1 MAAEENKGAEMPQNA
16 TKEAKGYKVTSG
28 NFKSKSEAAGK
39 VREAK
44 KKGFTPA
51 LIVEKGEYKLFYAEE
66 TTKAAAD
73 RVLKAVKA
81 AGLTAEIC
89 ASK

>member
-1 MAAEENKGAEMPQNA
+1 MAETNKGAEMAQNNE
-16 TKEAKGYKVTSG
+16 KKVKGYKVTSG
-28 NFKSKSEAAGK
+28 NFKSKIEAAGK
-39 VREAK
+39 VREAN

-51 LIVEKGEYKLFYAEE
+51 LIIEKGEYKLFYAEE

-81 AGLTAEIC
+81 AGLTAEVC
-89 ASK
+89 AFK